1 MNFRSTAPE
10 AKTIK
15 TLHFT
20 PPREIALSG
29 GHTLFASPKRDL
41 DVIKLLFYW
50 PTGTA
55 AQPQPMLAR
64 AAQSLRL
71 SGNKNLSAEQIQEG
85 FEYWGASANPD
96 VSLLS
101 STLVLQTQKQYL
113 EESLKWLL
121 EQGAEPVFPEHELS
135 VFKQV
140 ENASLLRRMQTP
152 RYWSSRLCL
161 ESVYG
166 KKSADTSFA
175 GANDIEALSAPAL
188 TNWFDGYL
196 TFAGARL
203 FASGDFGDA
212 ELSVV
217 DRLIGSMIF
226 KKAETAQQE
235 PGSTGKPATIR
246 HGMEH
251 AQQVSLYMAK
261 ALPRMSMHEMQTA
274 SFVNM
279 FLGGFFGSRLMQD
292 LRETKGL
299 TYGIGSGLS
308 QASQGFTWYISGEMN
323 SSNAE
328 EAVEATREIMTGLA
342 KNPPVGEELEKA
354 RRYASGQLRAGFD
367 GPFSLPSK
375 WQFLLQNNL
384 PESYYATY
392 MDRIWSIT
400 SDEISAFADNYLRP
414 DSFTLAL
421 AGKLP

>member
-15 TLHFT
+15 NLHFT
-20 PPREIALSG
+20 PPREIVLSS
-29 GHTLFASPKRDL
+29 GHTLYASPKKEL
-41 DVIKLLFYW
+41 DVLKLVFYW
-50 PTGTA
+50 PVGTA
-55 AQPQPMLAR
+55 LQPRPMLAR
-64 AAQSLRL
+64 ASQSLRL
-71 SGNKNLSAEQIQEG
+71 SGNNNLSAEQIQEG

-96 VSLLS
+96 VALLS

-113 EESLKWLL
+113 EESLNWLL
-121 EQGAEPVFPEHELS
+121 EQGTNPVFPEDELS

-152 RYWSSRLCL
+152 RYWSSRLCY

-166 KKSADTSFA
+166 KNSPDTNFA
-175 GANDIEALSAPAL
+175 GTEDIDSLAARNL
-188 TNWFDGYL
+188 TQWFEDHL
-196 TFAGARL
+196 AFSGAQL
-203 FASGDFGDA
+203 FVSGDFGDN

-217 DRLIGSMIF
+217 DRLLGGFAF
-226 KKAETAQQE
+226 KNTGFAQE
-235 PGSTGKPATIR
+235 HPSNPGSPTTTKHA
-246 HGMEH
+246 MEH

-261 ALPRMSMHEMQTA
+261 ALPRLNMHEMQTA

-308 QASQGFTWYISGEMN
+308 QASQGFTWYVSGEMN

-328 EAVEATREIMTGLA
+328 EAVSATREIMKGLSS
-342 KNPPVGEELEKA
+342 NPPTGEELEKA

-400 SDEISAFADNYLRP
+400 SDEISAFADNYLNP

-421 AGKLP
+421 AGKLT